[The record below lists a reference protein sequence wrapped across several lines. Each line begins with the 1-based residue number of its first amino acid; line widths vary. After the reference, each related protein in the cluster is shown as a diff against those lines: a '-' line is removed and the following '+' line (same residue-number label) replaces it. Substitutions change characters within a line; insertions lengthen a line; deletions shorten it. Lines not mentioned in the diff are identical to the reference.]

1 MFKNANWRV
10 IIKWVVRMYAY
21 IKGFVKEIESD
32 YIVLDNNGIGY
43 LIYTASP
50 YSFEIDKEYVVYLYQ
65 YVREDEITLYGF
77 KSLEEKQ
84 LFLKL
89 TSVKGLG
96 CKMALPM
103 IALGSPNGIIDAIER
118 ENILYLKKFPKIG
131 DTVARQI
138 ILDLK
143 GKLAK
148 TEDVNTPVNDDLI
161 EALKSLGYKNADIN
175 KVVKKVD
182 NTLDIEVQIKE
193 ALKLL
198 LK

>member
-1 MFKNANWRV
+1 MYGYMYGTV
-10 IIKWVVRMYAY
+10 IEQESNY
-21 IKGFVKEIESD
+21 IILE
-32 YIVLDNNGIGY
+32 NNKIGY

-50 YSFEIDKEYVVYLYQ
+50 YCFEIGKETKIYLYQ
-65 YVREDEITLYGF
+65 YVREDEISLYGF
-77 KSLEEKQ
+77 KEKEEKE

-89 TSVKGLG
+89 INVKGLG

-103 IALGSPNGIIDAIER
+103 FATGSISGIIDAIER

-131 DTVARQI
+131 DKVARQI

-143 GKLAK
+143 GKLVSPGNNIK
-148 TEDVNTPVNDDLI
+148 ENNDELV
-161 EALKSLGYKNADIN
+161 EALISLGYKLPDIK
-175 KVVKKVD
+175 KVILQVKKD
-182 NTLDIEVQIKE
+182 ETLENQIKE